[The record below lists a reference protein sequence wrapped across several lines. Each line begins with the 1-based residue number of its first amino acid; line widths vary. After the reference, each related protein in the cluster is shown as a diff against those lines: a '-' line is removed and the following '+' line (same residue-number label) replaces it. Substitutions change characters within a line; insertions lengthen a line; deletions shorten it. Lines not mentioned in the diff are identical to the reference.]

1 MKYQKKKFAKRSA
14 ALCLSAMLLA
24 QPLSVSAAVF
34 ADIGQVP
41 WSGAEVPIYQAN
53 ALGLMVGEVRNGQSY
68 FRPQDSVSLC
78 EAAQLAYKLLLNTGK
93 TSASS
98 LYTLKWRTTLDQY
111 QIPNWVRPAVAFC
124 LENNILTTSELSG
137 FMKNGS
143 PAAATREQTAKILG
157 RALIYGVPAYQ
168 LGTGLSS
175 FTDSSLISADARAY
189 VVLLEQ
195 EGVVNGDNLGK
206 FNPKR
211 TINRTET
218 AVLVTNLYP
227 MLLMQ
232 SSVVPSSGKSGQ
244 ISALTNTY
252 LSFKDAAE
260 YYYFASS
267 VSVSINGSVS
277 SLANLIVLYHSGTPL
292 QATVTLDSTKHISAI
307 SVDSSIPKETEG
319 ALTNVTRN
327 VDGSGTLTL
336 DSSRVFPIEDVEDFT
351 LRIDNKSKKY
361 DALMKL
367 HDDEEELFASLTLD
381 SAGYV
386 TRASV
391 STDGDYDEDDD
402 DDDDDR
408 NGDGTIDSMKTKS
421 SDRGEITVDGDK
433 YTVDDI
439 DDVDIDVEDGE
450 DTIDNWEDLLD
461 AVEEQ
466 DKVIEVT
473 LKTNSDDEV
482 TKITGEV
489 VEAKG
494 RLVDYSSNSLK
505 LKIDGT
511 TYTYKFTA
519 SDADEID
526 VDIDGIKS
534 SVNNLEK
541 FIDYLDDL
549 DDDDDLNLTGSDK
562 FTLTLTLKN
571 SKIDEIE
578 GEYDD

>member
-14 ALCLSAMLLA
+14 MLCLSAMLLA

-68 FRPQDSVSLC
+68 FRPKDSVSLC
-78 EAAQLAYKLLLNTGK
+78 ETAQLAYKLLLNTGK
-93 TSASS
+93 ASASS
-98 LYTLKWRTTLDQY
+98 LYALKWRTTLEQN
-111 QIPNWVRPAVAFC
+111 QIPNWARPAVSFC
-124 LENNILTTSELSG
+124 LENNILTASELTG

-168 LGTGLSS
+168 LGAGLSS
-175 FTDSSLISADARAY
+175 FADSSLISADARAY

-252 LSFKDAAE
+252 LAFQDAAE

-267 VSVSINGSVS
+267 VSVSIDGSAS
-277 SLANLIVLYHSGTPL
+277 SLANLIVLFHSGKTL
-292 QATVTLDSTKHISAI
+292 QATITLDSTKHISAI
-307 SVDSSIPKETEG
+307 SVDSSVPKETEG
-319 ALTNVTRN
+319 KLTNVTRN
-327 VDGSGTLTL
+327 INGSGTLTL
-336 DSSRVFPIEDVEDFT
+336 DGSRVFPIEDVEDFT

-367 HDDEEELFASLTLD
+367 HDDDEEMFASLTLD

-391 STDGDYDEDDD
+391 STDGDVDDD
-402 DDDDDR
+402 DDDDDDDK
-408 NGDGTIDSMKTKS
+408 NDDGTIDSMKTKS

-494 RLVDYSSNSLK
+494 RLVGYSSNSLK

-541 FIDYLDDL
+541 FMDYLDDL